1 MTSQEHLVN
10 HKLLALALVAIG
22 GLFVSVAAQDGT
34 LLATVG
40 RFTGVG
46 VMLLF
51 GASLVWRSYRLNV
64 VEVTQRGR
72 VADERGRTAG
82 SEPANEQET
91 GGWLGQTAGPE
102 WFMRYTSTDFK
113 LFWTWVLVAVFPFL
127 FQWGGHVR
135 LPGQV
140 TVPFPWYA
148 FPISAVAGI
157 YVSHRVF
164 VGPLTT
170 DAGGDGVHTD

>member
-1 MTSQEHLVN
+1 M
-10 HKLLALALVAIG
+10 
-22 GLFVSVAAQDGT
+22 SVAAQDAT

-40 RFTGVG
+40 RFTGIG

-51 GASLVWRSYRLNV
+51 GAYLVWRSYRLNV
-64 VEVTQRGR
+64 VEVTQTGR
-72 VADERGRTAG
+72 VADERDRTAG
-82 SEPANEQET
+82 SEPATEQET

-102 WFMRYTSTDFK
+102 WFMRYTSTDCR
-113 LFWTWVLVAVFPFL
+113 LFWVWVLVAVFPFL
-127 FQWGGHVR
+127 FQWGGRVR
-135 LPGQV
+135 LFGQV

-170 DAGGDGVHTD
+170 GAEGDGDQSG